1 MFVAIAGAAAALTG
15 LVFVA
20 VSINLTGYL
29 SRTFLG
35 VEILV
40 LGVALAAVLLPKR
53 LCIPRNKAE
62 PLTWTIT
69 PILVVATGTLPL
81 VIAGSSVLAGRA
93 PGQQW
98 APGSGPGRAGR

>member
-1 MFVAIAGAAAALTG
+1 M
-15 LVFVA
+15 
-20 VSINLTGYL
+20 
-29 SRTFLG
+29 
-35 VEILV
+35 

>member
-1 MFVAIAGAAAALTG
+1 
-15 LVFVA
+15 
-20 VSINLTGYL
+20 L
-29 SRTFLG
+29 SRTLLG

-53 LCIPRNKAE
+53 LRIPRNKAE

-81 VIAGSSVLAGRA
+81 VIAGSTFWPEAL
-93 PGQQW
+93 
-98 APGSGPGRAGR
+98 PGSNGRPARVQAISWR